1 MNWYVI
7 CTKPNTELKVAS
19 QLNSLGINAFCPSY
33 SFIKKYSD
41 RKKKAEKPLMP
52 RYVLVKMLEKDRTN
66 VFAVP
71 NVIRYLFWLGKP
83 AIVRHEE
90 IEILKNELEGYQ
102 SISNKSSLNVGNDF
116 AIPYGPFKGIN
127 GKILNF
133 SNNRMRLEL
142 KNIGLFLTV
151 NIS

>member
-33 SFIKKYSD
+33 SFIRKYSD
-41 RKKKAEKPLMP
+41 RKKKTEKPLMP

-66 VFAVP
+66 VFAIP

>member
-41 RKKKAEKPLMP
+41 RKKKTEKPLMP

-66 VFAVP
+66 VFAIP

-151 NIS
+151 SIS

>member
-66 VFAVP
+66 VFAIP

>member
-41 RKKKAEKPLMP
+41 RKKKTEKPLMP

-66 VFAVP
+66 VFAIP

-83 AIVRHEE
+83 AIVKHEE

-116 AIPYGPFKGIN
+116 AIPYGLFKGIN
-127 GKILNF
+127 GKILNL
-133 SNNRMRLEL
+133 SNNKMRLEL
-142 KNIGLFLTV
+142 KSIGLFLTV

>member
-19 QLNSLGINAFCPSY
+19 QLNSLGINTFCPSY
-33 SFIKKYSD
+33 SFIKQYSD
-41 RKKKAEKPLMP
+41 RKKKGEKPLMP
-52 RYVLVKMLEKDRTN
+52 RYVLVKMLEKDRPN

-71 NVIRYLFWLGKP
+71 SVIRYLFWLGKP

-90 IEILKNELEGYQ
+90 IEILKNELEGCQ

-142 KNIGLFLTV
+142 KSIGLFLTV

>member
-66 VFAVP
+66 VFAIP

-90 IEILKNELEGYQ
+90 IEILEYNVLHIH
-102 SISNKSSLNVGNDF
+102 SI
-116 AIPYGPFKGIN
+116 
-127 GKILNF
+127 
-133 SNNRMRLEL
+133 L
-142 KNIGLFLTV
+142 KLKF
-151 NIS
+151 

>member
-33 SFIKKYSD
+33 SFIKKNYE

-66 VFAVP
+66 VFAIP

-102 SISNKSSLNVGNDF
+102 SISNKSSLNVGDDF

-151 NIS
+151 SIS

>member
-66 VFAVP
+66 VFAIP
-71 NVIRYLFWLGKP
+71 NVLRYLFWLGKP

-102 SISNKSSLNVGNDF
+102 SISNKSSLNVGDDF

-151 NIS
+151 SIS

>member
-52 RYVLVKMLEKDRTN
+52 RYVLVKMLEKDRPN

-71 NVIRYLFWLGKP
+71 SVIRYLFWLGKP

-90 IEILKNELEGYQ
+90 IEILKNELEGCQ

>member
-66 VFAVP
+66 VFAIP
-71 NVIRYLFWLGKP
+71 NVLRYLFWLGKP

>member
-33 SFIKKYSD
+33 SYVKKYSD
-41 RKKKAEKPLMP
+41 RKKKVEKPLMP
-52 RYVLVKMLEKDRTN
+52 RYVLVNMLEKDRTN
-66 VFAVP
+66 VFAIP

-83 AIVRHEE
+83 ATVKYEE
-90 IEILKNELEGYQ
+90 IEILKNELKDYQ
-102 SISNKSSLNVGNDF
+102 SISNKSNLNVGNDF
-116 AIPYGPFKGIN
+116 AIPFGPFTGIS

-133 SNNRMRLEL
+133 SNNRMKLEL
-142 KNIGLFLTV
+142 KSIGLFLTV

>member
-66 VFAVP
+66 VFAIP

-151 NIS
+151 SIS

>member
-33 SFIKKYSD
+33 TFIKKYSD

-66 VFAVP
+66 VFAIP
-71 NVIRYLFWLGKP
+71 NVMRYLFWLGKP

-90 IEILKNELEGYQ
+90 IEILKNELEGYH

-133 SNNRMRLEL
+133 SNNKMRLEL
-142 KNIGLFLTV
+142 KSIGLFLTV

>member
-71 NVIRYLFWLGKP
+71 NVLRYLFWLGKP

-90 IEILKNELEGYQ
+90 IEILKNELEGCQ

-142 KNIGLFLTV
+142 KSIGLFLTV

>member
-71 NVIRYLFWLGKP
+71 NVLRYLFWLGKP

-90 IEILKNELEGYQ
+90 IEILKNELEGCQ

-133 SNNRMRLEL
+133 SNNKMRLEL
-142 KNIGLFLTV
+142 KSIGLFLTV

>member
-66 VFAVP
+66 VFAIP

-90 IEILKNELEGYQ
+90 IEILKNELEGCQ

>member
-7 CTKPNTELKVAS
+7 CTRPNTELKVTS
-19 QLNSLGINAFCPSY
+19 QLNSLGINAYCPSY

-52 RYVLVKMLEKDRTN
+52 RYVFVKMLEKDRTN
-66 VFAVP
+66 VFAIP

-116 AIPYGPFKGIN
+116 AISCGPFKGIN

-133 SNNRMRLEL
+133 SNNSIKLEL
-142 KNIGLFLTV
+142 KSIGLFLTV

>member
-52 RYVLVKMLEKDRTN
+52 RYVLVKMQEKDRAN
-66 VFAVP
+66 VFAIP

-102 SISNKSSLNVGNDF
+102 SISDKSSLNVGSDF
-116 AIPYGPFKGIN
+116 AISTGPFKGIN

-133 SNNRMRLEL
+133 SNNMVRLEL
-142 KNIGLFLTV
+142 KSIGLFLTV

>member
-66 VFAVP
+66 VFAIP

-90 IEILKNELEGYQ
+90 IEILKNQLEGYQ

>member
-41 RKKKAEKPLMP
+41 RKKKTEKPLMP

-66 VFAVP
+66 VFAIP

>member
-102 SISNKSSLNVGNDF
+102 RISNKPSLNVGNDF

>member
-102 SISNKSSLNVGNDF
+102 SISNKSSLYVGNDF

>member
-71 NVIRYLFWLGKP
+71 NVLRYLFWLGKP

-90 IEILKNELEGYQ
+90 IEILKNELEGCQ

>member
-52 RYVLVKMLEKDRTN
+52 RYVLVKMLEKDRPN

-71 NVIRYLFWLGKP
+71 SVIRYLFWLGKP

>member
-52 RYVLVKMLEKDRTN
+52 RYVLVKMLEKDRPN

-71 NVIRYLFWLGKP
+71 SVIRYLFWLGKP

-90 IEILKNELEGYQ
+90 IEILKNELEGCQ

-142 KNIGLFLTV
+142 KSIGLFLTV

>member
-7 CTKPNTELKVAS
+7 CTKPNTELKVAR

-33 SFIKKYSD
+33 SYVKKYSD

-52 RYVLVKMLEKDRTN
+52 RYVLVNMLEKDRTK
-66 VFAVP
+66 VFAIP

-83 AIVRHEE
+83 AIVKHEE
-90 IEILKNELEGYQ
+90 IETLKNDLTGHQ
-102 SISNKSSLNVGNDF
+102 SVSDKSSLNVGSDF
-116 AIPYGPFKGIN
+116 AIPYGPFKGIS
-127 GKILNF
+127 GQILNF
-133 SNNRMRLEL
+133 SNNRMKLEL
-142 KNIGLFLTV
+142 KSIGLFLTV

>member
-33 SFIKKYSD
+33 TFIKKYSD

-66 VFAVP
+66 VFAIP
-71 NVIRYLFWLGKP
+71 NVMRYLFWLGKP

-90 IEILKNELEGYQ
+90 IEILKNELEDYQ

-116 AIPYGPFKGIN
+116 
-127 GKILNF
+127 
-133 SNNRMRLEL
+133 
-142 KNIGLFLTV
+142 FLWLL
-151 NIS
+151 IFYK

>member
-1 MNWYVI
+1 
-7 CTKPNTELKVAS
+7 
-19 QLNSLGINAFCPSY
+19 
-33 SFIKKYSD
+33 
-41 RKKKAEKPLMP
+41 MP

-66 VFAVP
+66 VFAIP
-71 NVIRYLFWLGKP
+71 NVMRYLFWLGKP

-102 SISNKSSLNVGNDF
+102 SISKKSSLNVGNDF

-133 SNNRMRLEL
+133 SNNKMRLEL
-142 KNIGLFLTV
+142 KSIGLFLTV

>member
-41 RKKKAEKPLMP
+41 RKKKGEKPLMP
-52 RYVLVKMLEKDRTN
+52 RYVLVKMLEKDRPN

-71 NVIRYLFWLGKP
+71 SVIRYLFWLGKP

-142 KNIGLFLTV
+142 KSIGLFLTV

>member
-71 NVIRYLFWLGKP
+71 NVLRYLFWLGKP

-102 SISNKSSLNVGNDF
+102 SISKKSSLNVGNDF

>member
-19 QLNSLGINAFCPSY
+19 QLNSLGINTFCPSY

-66 VFAVP
+66 VFAIP
-71 NVIRYLFWLGKP
+71 NVLRYLFWLGKP

-142 KNIGLFLTV
+142 KSIGLFLTV

>member
-66 VFAVP
+66 VFAIP

-90 IEILKNELEGYQ
+90 IEILKNQLEGYQ

-142 KNIGLFLTV
+142 KSIGLFLTV

>member
-33 SFIKKYSD
+33 TFIKKYSD

-66 VFAVP
+66 VFAIP
-71 NVIRYLFWLGKP
+71 NVMRYLFWLGKP

-90 IEILKNELEGYQ
+90 IEILKNELEDYQ

>member
-52 RYVLVKMLEKDRTN
+52 RYVLVKMQEKDRAK
-66 VFAVP
+66 VFAIP
-71 NVIRYLFWLGKP
+71 NVKRYLFWLGKP

-102 SISNKSSLNVGNDF
+102 SISNKSSLNVGSDF
-116 AIPYGPFKGIN
+116 AISFGPFKGIN

-133 SNNRMRLEL
+133 SNNMMRLEL
-142 KNIGLFLTV
+142 KSIGLFLTV

>member
-66 VFAVP
+66 VFAIP

-127 GKILNF
+127 GKILNL

-151 NIS
+151 SIS